1 MAAATSS
8 VQGLPHSEMLKGLLG
23 NTLAVNASKK
33 PYEPENKPRRTKV
46 VATMGPASW
55 TDEMIPKMI
64 KAGVNIFRLNCSH
77 RRGGDFER
85 VYPLIRKTAL
95 EMGVEVE
102 VLGDLQG
109 PKFRVGEL
117 AAGPIVVADGDVLEV
132 GIKKDENDNIRPG
145 RITMFE
151 TTEQVALVKGLSVG
165 VSLLIDDG
173 LVEVKVTEVKSP
185 SEVIVEVVHGGTVKA
200 RKGVNVPDIM
210 IDCSALPTK
219 DVEDAEYLLALDPP
233 VDYICVSFAQKG
245 SDMQELIDIMD
256 RMKVPAEKRPNL
268 CPKIEKPQALDN
280 IDEIMALSGS
290 LMVARGDLGVE
301 LGHARVPFAQK
312 LLVAAGKKAGLY
324 PVIVATQM
332 MESMIEN
339 PVPTRAE
346 CSDVANAVF
355 DGCDAVML
363 SGEAATGNFPEA
375 TVRMM
380 CQVILES
387 EAAIDTI
394 AAAASAAAKK

>member
-1 MAAATSS
+1 
-8 VQGLPHSEMLKGLLG
+8 MLKALLG
-23 NTLAVNASKK
+23 KTIEVNASKK
-33 PYEPENKPRRTKV
+33 EYEPEDKPRRTKI
-46 VATMGPASW
+46 VATMGPSSW
-55 TDEMIPKMI
+55 TEDMIPKMI
-64 KAGVNIFRLNCSH
+64 AAGVNIFRLNCSH

-85 VYPLIRKTAL
+85 VYPLIRKTAA
-95 EMGVEVE
+95 EMGVKVE
-102 VLGDLQG
+102 ILGDLQG

-117 AAGPIVVADGDVLEV
+117 ADGPITVAAGDVLEF
-132 GIKKDENDNIRPG
+132 GIAKGEGDKIKPG

-151 TTEQVALVKGLSVG
+151 TTEQVALMKGLEVG
-165 VSLLIDDG
+165 TSLLIDDG
-173 LVEVKVTEVKSP
+173 LLEVKVTEIKSAT
-185 SEVIVEVVHGGTVKA
+185 EVLVCVAAGGVIKA
-200 RKGVNVPDIM
+200 RKGVNVPDLM
-210 IDCSALPTK
+210 IDCSALPAK
-219 DVEDAEYLLALDPP
+219 DIEDAEYLLALDPP
-233 VDYICVSFAQKG
+233 VDYICVSFAQKA

-256 RMKVPAEKRPNL
+256 RLQVPKEKRPNL

-280 IDEIMALSGS
+280 INEIMALSGS

-312 LLVAAGKKAGLY
+312 LLVAAAKKHGLY

-346 CSDVANAVF
+346 CSDVFNAVC
-355 DGCDAVML
+355 DGSDAVML
-363 SGEAATGNFPEA
+363 SGEAATGAFPEA

-380 CQVILES
+380 SQVCKEA

-394 AAAASAAAKK
+394 AEAASKV